1 MKSKIRNYTIFLSL
15 FLTLTSCL
23 NKYEKDVIG
32 SYELYKY
39 ELVNTKIETYEFTKL
54 NINDDKTF
62 EIKLENKIIKGNW
75 LADDNGDWTYIVLEF
90 NGEKYE
96 GRILGNSIT
105 LIGKTFKEFKNL
117 KSIEFTKTE

>member
-62 EIKLENKIIKGNW
+62 EIKLEDKIIKGNW

-96 GRILGNSIT
+96 GRIGGNSIT
-105 LIGKTFKEFKNL
+105 LIGKTFEEFKNL